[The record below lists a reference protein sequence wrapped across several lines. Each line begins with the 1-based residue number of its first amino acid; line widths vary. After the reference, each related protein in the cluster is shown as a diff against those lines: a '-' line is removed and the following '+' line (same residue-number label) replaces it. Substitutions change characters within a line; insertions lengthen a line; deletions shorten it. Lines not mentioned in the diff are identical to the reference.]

1 MEHNDQITNVVSKP
15 SVLNNAFK
23 YGLYTSAAYIV
34 VSLMLYILDLT
45 TVTWLNYVIYLI
57 MIAGIVLAML
67 NYRNK
72 LNGGF
77 IQFGDAFLTGLYIS
91 IITALVMTLYGWI
104 YMTYINPDAAEQT
117 LRLAEERLL
126 QRGYPDEVIEKQMSM
141 ARKMMNTP
149 IAYIIS
155 IIWSVVIGAVVS
167 VIAAAIVKKN
177 DDSFN
182 ATFNQ

>member
-1 MEHNDQITNVVSKP
+1 MENNDQITSLVSKP
-15 SVLNNAFK
+15 SVLNNALK
-23 YGLYTSAAYIV
+23 YGFYTSAAYVV

-45 TVTWLNYVIYLI
+45 AVTWLNYVIYLI
-57 MIAGIVLAML
+57 MIIGMVLAML

-72 LNGGF
+72 LNGGY
-77 IQFGDAFLTGLYIS
+77 IQFGDAFLTGLYVS

-104 YMTYINPDAAEQT
+104 YMTYINPDAAEQA

-126 QRGYPDEVIEKQMSM
+126 QKGFPDEVIEKQMSI

-149 IAYIIS
+149 LAYIIS
-155 IIWSVVIGAVVS
+155 IIWSIVIGAIVS
-167 VIAAAIVKKN
+167 LIAAAIVKKN

-182 ATFNQ
+182 ATFKE

>member
-1 MEHNDQITNVVSKP
+1 
-15 SVLNNAFK
+15 
-23 YGLYTSAAYIV
+23 
-34 VSLMLYILDLT
+34 
-45 TVTWLNYVIYLI
+45 
-57 MIAGIVLAML
+57 
-67 NYRNK
+67 
-72 LNGGF
+72 
-77 IQFGDAFLTGLYIS
+77 
-91 IITALVMTLYGWI
+91 
-104 YMTYINPDAAEQT
+104 MTYINPDAAEQT